1 MTSTMSSSVLSV
13 LAGLLVSSI
22 MTVSLSLSLL
32 GGVLV
37 LSLSLS
43 LVLLI
48 SMTSL
53 ADRLEGGLRGD
64 DRRLLGERE
73 CRRMTSSS
81 TTDERLGPVPRPM
94 HV

>member
-37 LSLSLS
+37 LSLS